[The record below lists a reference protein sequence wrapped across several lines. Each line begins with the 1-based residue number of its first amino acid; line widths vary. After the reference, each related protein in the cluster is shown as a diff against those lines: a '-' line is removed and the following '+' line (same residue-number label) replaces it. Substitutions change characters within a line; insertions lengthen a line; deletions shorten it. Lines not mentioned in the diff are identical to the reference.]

1 MPLYQIGPAKTAS
14 LRMEDTNAKA
24 LTTLDRLGS
33 IAMEASEL
41 PVLRMLS
48 RPIRRKLFQRPY
60 RDGNDYY
67 GVHETFAAAQAAAQA
82 LSTRSLPATYDTDAA
97 GRMYR
102 AHLKSIRVSDYPLVY
117 WLARL
122 FAAGQRRLFDLGGHI
137 GVSYYGFH
145 PYLDYPPDLAWTVHD
160 VPAVMAAGRKWAS
173 EHDSAQQLA
182 FATSAEDADGQDIL
196 MSTGALQY
204 LDYTLPELLQRLQTR
219 PRHVL
224 VNLTP
229 MHPTRSFFTLQ
240 NLSIAICPYR
250 VMSVPDFTAGME
262 ALGYRM
268 LDHWQSF
275 ERGLRVPFEPECT
288 VDSYHGFHFSLP
300 AAHGPA
306 A

>member
-1 MPLYQIGPAKTAS
+1 
-14 LRMEDTNAKA
+14 MEDANANA
-24 LTTLDRLGS
+24 ITTLNRLGN

-67 GVHETFAAAQAAAQA
+67 GVYETFAAAHEAAQA

-145 PYLDYPPDLAWTVHD
+145 HYLDYPSDLAWTVHD

-173 EHDSAQQLA
+173 EHDPARKLA
-182 FATSAEDADGQDIL
+182 FAESADGADGHDIL

-204 LDYTLPELLQRLQTR
+204 LDYTLPELLQRLQAK

-250 VMSVPDFTAGME
+250 VMSVPEFTSGME

-275 ERGLRVPFEPECT
+275 ERHLRVPFEPGCI
-288 VDSYHGFHFSLP
+288 VDSYHGFHFSLAAGGGAP
-300 AAHGPA
+300 A
-306 A
+306 